1 MLEFIILSMSEE
13 EQMAD
18 FAYLEQT
25 SDTGPVYINLD
36 YVTRI
41 YTGIDPREP
50 TEVVF
55 VDGSTMSMTR
65 SEGGKLLSQLTL
77 CCRPRPAA
85 TSDMPSG
92 RTVRQTAGRKASKAS
107 TPRRAAKRAG

>member
-1 MLEFIILSMSEE
+1 
-13 EQMAD
+13 MAD

-41 YTGIDPREP
+41 YTGNDPREP

-55 VDGSTMSMTR
+55 RDGSTISMTR
-65 SEGGKLLSQLTL
+65 SEGGKLLAQLNL
-77 CCRPRPAA
+77 CCRPRPAEPSN
-85 TSDMPSG
+85 TPSG
-92 RTVRQTAGRKASKAS
+92 RAARKMTGQSASKAG
-107 TPRRAAKRAG
+107 TKRRAMQRAG